1 MSLSEGLSKGIV
13 AGFSTKTSEGTLA
26 EAPKG
31 FSKKLSLRDFAKDSR
46 DWEDVAQ
53 DPRHRNSLLDGM
65 AVFRLN
71 NR

>member
-46 DWEDVAQ
+46 GSPTRILE
-53 DPRHRNSLLDGM
+53 RTLEEI
-65 AVFRLN
+65 F
-71 NR
+71 